1 MANSLQ
7 PVPSHKS
14 CLEPLRTGSGTRG
27 ASMLEQLITGL
38 ARRMEQ
44 VNDEQAGNSGTDLNK
59 ESVEQFRTNS
69 LLGIMRAEHM

>member
-1 MANSLQ
+1 MVNTLRPA
-7 PVPSHKS
+7 PSHQS
-14 CLEPLRTGSGTRG
+14 CIEPLRTGSGTRG

-44 VNDEQAGNSGTDLNK
+44 VNDEQAGNSGTDPNT

-69 LLGIMRAEHM
+69 LLDIMQAEHM